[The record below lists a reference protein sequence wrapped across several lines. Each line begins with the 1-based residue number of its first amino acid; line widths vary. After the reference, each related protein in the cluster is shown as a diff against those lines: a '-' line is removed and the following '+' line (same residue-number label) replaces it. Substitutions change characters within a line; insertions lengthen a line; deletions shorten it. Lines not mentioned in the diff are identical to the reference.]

1 MLTPASILWRADSWN
16 RTSFADMFTPN
27 GLSLFRDDAHDVVF
41 THHEV
46 LGAFDF
52 HGLAGELAEQ
62 DAVADLDIQRAHL
75 PVFEDLAFADGDDF
89 ALVRLLRNVIGN
101 DDAACGFALLIETLH
116 HNAVVQG
123 TDFHHDVGSS
133 KFNVWPLAIARPKR
147 TGASEARRFGCDWPA
162 LPCCSHTSDLP
173 AKAVRY

>member
-16 RTSFADMFTPN
+16 RTSLADMFAPEW
-27 GLSLFRDDAHDVVF
+27 LVLLCDDAHDVVF

-46 LGAFDF
+46 FGAFDF

-62 DAVADLDIQRAHL
+62 DAVADFDIERAHL
-75 PVFEDLAFADGDDF
+75 AVFEDLAFADGDDL
-89 ALVRLLRNVIGN
+89 ALVGLLCDVVGN

-123 TDFHHDVGSS
+123 TDFHHDMASLM
-133 KFNVWPLAIARPKR
+133 FDWWPLAIRGQRR
-147 TGASEARRFGCDWPA
+147 TVRAGI
-162 LPCCSHTSDLP
+162 SH
-173 AKAVRY
+173 